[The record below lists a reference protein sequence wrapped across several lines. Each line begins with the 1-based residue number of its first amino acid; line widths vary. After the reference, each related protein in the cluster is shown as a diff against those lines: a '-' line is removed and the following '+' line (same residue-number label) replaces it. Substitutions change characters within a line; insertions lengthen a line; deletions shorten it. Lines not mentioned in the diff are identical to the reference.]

1 MDDLDEDKLFFQE
14 LEKDQM
20 AYLNKMLDRGKRR
33 KQFESFVSNTELNS
47 GVDKTKT
54 SENQRFITPPVILS
68 NSNDCKSQFSTQRIT
83 QRLTSIIKGKDSP
96 FNFILFHPVLIQD

>member
-33 KQFESFVSNTELNS
+33 KQFESFVSNTDLNS

-68 NSNDCKSQFSTQRIT
+68 NSNDCISQFSTQSIT
-83 QRLTSIIKGKDSP
+83 QRLTSIIKGKDSR
-96 FNFILFHPVLIQD
+96 FSLIFIQALF

>member
-1 MDDLDEDKLFFQE
+1 
-14 LEKDQM
+14 M

-68 NSNDCKSQFSTQRIT
+68 NSNDCISQFSTQSIT
-83 QRLTSIIKGKDSP
+83 QRLALIIKGKDSR
-96 FNFILFHPVLIQD
+96 FSLILIQTLF

>member
-1 MDDLDEDKLFFQE
+1 MNDLDEDKLFFQE

-33 KQFESFVSNTELNS
+33 KQFESFVSNTDLNS

-54 SENQRFITPPVILS
+54 SENQRLNTSPVILS
-68 NSNDCKSQFSTQRIT
+68 NSNDCISQFSTQSIT
-83 QRLTSIIKGKDSP
+83 QRLTSIIKGKDPRFSLI
-96 FNFILFHPVLIQD
+96 FIQALF